1 MPTVY
6 LNIGSNQGDRH
17 ALIGRAVALL
27 DRLGGTSV
35 RLSSWFQSTPW
46 GYESDARFV
55 NLGVAVDVAGDPD
68 PLAVLDITQG
78 IERELDGGP
87 HRNPDGSY
95 RDRRLDID
103 IIAIDRMTMDTE
115 RLTLPHPLA
124 CRRDFVMQPLRELAP
139 AEFVEWLIAADRGLS
154 PAM

>member
-1 MPTVY
+1 MPTIY

-35 RLSSWFQSTPW
+35 RLSSWFLSNPW
-46 GYESDARFV
+46 GYESDARYV
-55 NLGVAVDVAGDPD
+55 NLGVAVDVPGDPD

-78 IERELDGGP
+78 IERELDGSP

-103 IIAIDRMTMDTE
+103 IIAIDRITMDTE

-124 CRRDFVMQPLRELAP
+124 CRRDFVMHPLRELAP
-139 AEFVEWLIAADRGLS
+139 AEFVEWLIAAARG
-154 PAM
+154 